1 MTDSNKTTLLTFDN
15 NGSIL
20 IARLSCTEIISLEH
34 SNRILGE
41 IKSHIDFTN
50 PPHLLIDFSQVSFIA
65 TCAINMLLVVL
76 KRVRLQGGDVY
87 LCGLSH
93 ETRQLFDLMQL
104 SKLFEI
110 WPTCEVAL
118 QTIQTQTN

>member
-1 MTDSNKTTLLTFDN
+1 MTNSKNTTLLTFEN
-15 NGSIL
+15 NGPIL
-20 IARLSCTEIISLEH
+20 IAQLSCAEVICPEH
-34 SNRILGE
+34 SNKILE
-41 IKSHIDFTN
+41 EVKSHIDFSN
-50 PPHLLIDFSQVSFIA
+50 PPHLLVDFSKVSFVA

-110 WPTCEVAL
+110 WPTREIAL
-118 QTIQTQTN
+118 QTIQIQPN